1 MITHISQSA
10 TEIQTKMQIHS
21 QFSRGPELRALKINM
36 IERHTSFEWKRRYG
50 SVPFKNVNNYVPISF
65 LSKQQNGDELQLL
78 DLLEACA

>member
-1 MITHISQSA
+1 MYFMITHISQSA

-50 SVPFKNVNNYVPISF
+50 SVPFKNVNNYVPI
-65 LSKQQNGDELQLL
+65 LL
-78 DLLEACA
+78 L